1 MTFLIVKTLLTAVII
16 VTVSEVAKR
25 SGPLGGLIAAMPLT
39 SVLALIWL
47 YAEGASVEK
56 LGNHAAYTLIYVLP
70 TLPMFAAFPFL
81 ITRFGFWPSLLG
93 CLALT
98 SVFVILTHLAVR
110 GYGFKLL

>member
-1 MTFLIVKTLLTAVII
+1 MALLVAKTLLTALII
-16 VTVSEVAKR
+16 VVVTEVAKR

-39 SVLALIWL
+39 SILVLIWM
-47 YAEGASVEK
+47 YAEGASSER

-81 ITRFGFWPSLLG
+81 ITRFGFWPSLIG
-93 CLALT
+93 CLLLT
-98 SVFVILTHLAVR
+98 SVFVVLVHLAVR